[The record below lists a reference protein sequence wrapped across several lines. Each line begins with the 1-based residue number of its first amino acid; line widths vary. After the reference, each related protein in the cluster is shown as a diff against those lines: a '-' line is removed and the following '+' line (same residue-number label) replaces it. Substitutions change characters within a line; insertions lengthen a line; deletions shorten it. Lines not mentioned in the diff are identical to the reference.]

1 MAMLVHQREDL
12 AILWAVSPFRWEWW
26 NMDKHGSY
34 THVSSYTL
42 FPAFYIPIFELD
54 PSCLNPSG
62 IAMVCNYT
70 LFAC

>member
-1 MAMLVHQREDL
+1 
-12 AILWAVSPFRWEWW
+12 
-26 NMDKHGSY
+26 MDEHGSY

-42 FPAFYIPIFELD
+42 FPAFYIPIFQLD